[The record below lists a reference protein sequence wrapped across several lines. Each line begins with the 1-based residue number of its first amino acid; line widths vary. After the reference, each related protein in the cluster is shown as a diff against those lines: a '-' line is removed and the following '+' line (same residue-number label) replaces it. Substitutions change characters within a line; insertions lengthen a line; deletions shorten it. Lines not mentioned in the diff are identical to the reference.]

1 MTTASRRSWSRFLQ
15 IAKPY
20 FVSTAGRRAF
30 GLVAALLALLL
41 GMSAL
46 NVVNSYIN
54 RDFMTSIADREPY
67 RVWWLALIYLGVFA
81 ASTAV
86 GALSRFVE
94 LLLGLRWREWLTRYF
109 IHRYL
114 TGHAYYRLN
123 KHSEVDNPD
132 QRISED
138 VKTFTTCT
146 LSFLILVTQSVI
158 TVIAF
163 FGVLWSITPWLCIA
177 SVLYP
182 VVGTWLIVFVGRR
195 LVNLNNL
202 QLKKEADFRFEL
214 VDVRENAQS
223 IALVKAEKREEARL
237 GIRLDAL
244 VANYR
249 VIITV
254 LGNLKFVTGGYNYL
268 TQLIPVL
275 IVAPLYLRGEVEF
288 GVITQAMMAFSQ
300 VFNAFSLIAEQFQD
314 LSTFAA
320 VVVRLDTL
328 GEAITHST
336 EPSQQA
342 VHVVEEHGPVSYQG
356 VTLRTPENDR
366 ILVRNLHLEVQ
377 PGRRIL
383 VMGPNG
389 AGKSA
394 LFQATAGLWNKG
406 TGRILRPTPGRIQFL
421 PERPYMVPGTLRDQ
435 LFTTYKDK
443 VPDERVLRV
452 LNEVRLEALVGRV
465 GGLDVE
471 HDWRTTLS
479 LGEQQLIAFARLLLA
494 EPEFAFLDE
503 AASALS
509 ERQRAD
515 LYQLLAR
522 TGITYVSVGDCQSSL
537 LESHDTLLELHSDG
551 TWTAGPVIVG
561 QN

>member
-1 MTTASRRSWSRFLQ
+1 MSAAGRPSWSRFWR
-15 IAKPY
+15 IARPY
-20 FVSTAGRRAF
+20 FFSASARQAL
-30 GLVAALLALLL
+30 GLLAILLALLL
-41 GMSAL
+41 GMSGL
-46 NVVNSYIN
+46 NVVNSYVG

-67 RVWWLALIYLGVFA
+67 LVWKLALIYLGVFA

-94 LLLGLRWREWLTRYF
+94 LLLGLRWREWLTRHF
-109 IHRYL
+109 IRRYL
-114 TGHAYYRLN
+114 TRHAYYRLN
-123 KHSEVDNPD
+123 AQSEVDNPD

-138 VKTFTTCT
+138 VKTFTTTT
-146 LSFLILVTQSVI
+146 LSFVILVSQSII
-158 TVIAF
+158 TVLAF
-163 FGVLWSITPWLCIA
+163 FGVLWSITPWLCVA
-177 SVLYP
+177 AVLYP
-182 VVGTWLIVFVGRR
+182 IIGTALIVFVGRR
-195 LVNLNNL
+195 LVWLNHL

-223 IALVKAEKREEARL
+223 VALVQAEHREEARL
-237 GIRLDAL
+237 GKRLGAL

-249 VIITV
+249 VIITI

-275 IVAPLYLRGEVEF
+275 IVAPLYLRGDVEF

-320 VVVRLDTL
+320 VVVRLDSL
-328 GEAITHST
+328 DEAITECA
-336 EPSQQA
+336 EPARKPIQ
-342 VHVVEEHGPVSYQG
+342 VIEEDTHVSYQG
-356 VTLRTPENDR
+356 VTLRTTKDER
-366 ILVRNLHLEVQ
+366 VLVRDLFLEVPQ
-377 PGRRIL
+377 GRRVL

-394 LFQATAGLWNKG
+394 LFQATAGLWDRG
-406 TGRILRPTPGRIQFL
+406 TGRIIRPTPGQVLFL

-435 LFTTYKDK
+435 LFTPGEDW
-443 VPDERVLRV
+443 PADEHVLSV
-452 LNEVRLEALVGRV
+452 LHAVHLDTLVGRV

-494 EPEFAFLDE
+494 HPDFAFLDE
-503 AASALS
+503 PASALN
-509 ERQRAD
+509 ERQRVE
-515 LYQLLAR
+515 LYQLLAQ
-522 TGITYVSVGDCQSSL
+522 TGITYVSVGDSQPSL
-537 LESHDTLLELHSDG
+537 LQTHDTLLEMHSDG
-551 TWTAGPVIVG
+551 TWTSGPVNVR
-561 QN
+561 